1 MGGRRTLSPCRDREK
16 MVGEEELEEGDGLGE
31 GGGGAVGEESARWRW
46 LFMWGRSPE
55 PEGKLPKL
63 GRAVRTP
70 LPLPCHL
77 DLLAILPG
85 SLNLSLSL
93 GQCGG

>member
-1 MGGRRTLSPCRDREK
+1 M
-16 MVGEEELEEGDGLGE
+16 MGEEELEEGDGLGE

-70 LPLPCHL
+70 
-77 DLLAILPG
+77 
-85 SLNLSLSL
+85 SLSPVIWI
-93 GQCGG
+93 CSPFCPVH